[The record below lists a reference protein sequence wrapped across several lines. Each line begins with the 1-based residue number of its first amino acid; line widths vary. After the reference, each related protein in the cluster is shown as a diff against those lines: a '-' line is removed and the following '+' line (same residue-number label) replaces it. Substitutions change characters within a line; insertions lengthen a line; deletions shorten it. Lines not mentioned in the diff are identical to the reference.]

1 LYSVACSSVIVI
13 IITDYST
20 RPRVCLP

>member
-1 LYSVACSSVIVI
+1 MHNLQ

-20 RPRVCLP
+20 VL